1 MTKVINKQ
9 STEPSRAHA
18 RVDCTQSSTQSGF
31 INKPVCS
38 QSTRIRARVE
48 GQLYSSPSR
57 FINKPSSHST
67 GARSR
72 VREEGRRK
80 IANEAAYFKAWRKA
94 RFGGD
99 FDPVRMAVDEAVAA
113 FSSHKPVDAQARDR
127 QMWLKIANCIGLE
140 RFLDAFD
147 QKQSE
152 IRELAERGGRLW
164 NPAASFKKL
173 LNKRFPKGGA
183 L

>member
-9 STEPSRAHA
+9 STDPSRAHA
-18 RVDCTQSSTQSGF
+18 RVEGQQYSSPSGF
-31 INKPVCS
+31 INKP
-38 QSTRIRARVE
+38 
-48 GQLYSSPSR
+48 SSP
-57 FINKPSSHST
+57 ST
-67 GARSR
+67 GARTR

-113 FSSHKPVDAQARDR
+113 FSSHKPADAQARDR

-152 IRELAERGGRLW
+152 IRELAERGRTLR
-164 NPAASFKKL
+164 NPAASFQKL
-173 LNKRFPKGGA
+173 LNKRFPKMEPASALRVSARQGGA
-183 L
+183 A